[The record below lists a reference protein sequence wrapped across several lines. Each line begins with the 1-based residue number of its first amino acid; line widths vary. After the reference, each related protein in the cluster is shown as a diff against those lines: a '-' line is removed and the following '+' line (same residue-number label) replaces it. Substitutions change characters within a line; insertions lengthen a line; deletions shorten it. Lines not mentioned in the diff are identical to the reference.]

1 MAAKTITATDVARNF
16 SDVLNQVRYQSAE
29 FEIVRGKEV
38 VARLLPPA
46 PAGGVPLDQLNE
58 LLKKLPRLGARE
70 VDSFARDVE
79 RGLARVRTD
88 AIEWD

>member
-1 MAAKTITATDVARNF
+1 MAAKTITATDLVRNF
-16 SDVLNQVRYQSAE
+16 SDVLNQVLYESTE

-38 VARLLPPA
+38 VARLVPPA
-46 PAGGVPLDQLNE
+46 PTGGVPLDRLDE
-58 LLKKLPRLGARE
+58 LLKQLPRLGAQE
-70 VDSFARDVE
+70 ADVFARDIE